1 MSKNQSDER
10 FEGRIAGFGTDSGTR
25 IVVGMWK
32 TSQFGR
38 FADVMIEHSNGHRLL
53 LAPTRDVATY
63 ISETYTFDE
72 IQIAPMIW
80 TESLADGINIACG
93 PLTLRMVIGSISPL
107 GRLLRAIPSAFATSP
122 AWLRLIDPIASLLV
136 PGARTAG
143 TAGGGRR
150 EFYGVT
156 MARDIHS
163 IEAVLDAAGLGPL
176 RPLSPPVT
184 FGFGSAPARPQ
195 LVDVVTTI
203 R

>member
-1 MSKNQSDER
+1 MRSTQPDER
-10 FEGRIAGFGTDSGTR
+10 FEGRIAGFGTESGTR

-32 TSQFGR
+32 VSRFGR
-38 FADVMIEHSNGHRLL
+38 FADAMIEHSNGHRMLV
-53 LAPTRDVATY
+53 APTREIATY

-72 IQIAPMIW
+72 VVIAPMLW
-80 TESLADGINIACG
+80 SARGRGITIECG
-93 PLTLRMVIGSISPL
+93 GLRLRLQIGAITPL
-107 GRLLRAIPSAFATSP
+107 GRLLRAVPPVFATNP
-122 AWLRLIDPIASLLV
+122 TWLRLIDPIARILV

-156 MARDIHS
+156 MARDIRS
-163 IEAVLDAAGLGPL
+163 VDAFWGAADLGAL
-176 RPLSPPVT
+176 APLSPPVT

>member
-1 MSKNQSDER
+1 MRRSQPDER
-10 FEGRIAGFGTDSGTR
+10 FEGRIAGFGTASGTR

-32 TSQFGR
+32 RSTFGR
-38 FADVMIEHSNGHRLL
+38 FADVMVEHSNGHRLL
-53 LAPTRDVATY
+53 LAPNQEVASY
-63 ISETYTFDE
+63 IAETYTFDE
-72 IQIAPMIW
+72 IRIAPMVW
-80 TESLADGINIACG
+80 TESLNAGINIACG
-93 PLTLRMVIGSISPL
+93 PLTVRMMVGAVSPL
-107 GRLLRAIPSAFATSP
+107 GRLLRVIPSAFATSP
-122 AWLRLIDPIASLLV
+122 VWLRLIDPVASILV
-136 PGARTAG
+136 PGAHTAG

-163 IEAVLDAAGLGPL
+163 IEAVLDAVNLGSL